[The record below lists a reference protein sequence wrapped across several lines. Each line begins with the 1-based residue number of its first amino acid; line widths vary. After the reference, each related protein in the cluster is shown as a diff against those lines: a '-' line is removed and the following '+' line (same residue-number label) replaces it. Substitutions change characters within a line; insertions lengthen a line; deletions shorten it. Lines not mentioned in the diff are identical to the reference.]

1 MESIYSDDGPTLKQV
16 LAKACRK
23 IDLGAAVL
31 PKPLLLPDVDEFPDD
46 DEDDDGLREG
56 VVPES
61 FLAAS
66 EPTRYARVLSQEFN
80 AIVVEHHL
88 KWAPMC
94 VSILVY
100 GLRTKR
106 EGGPMESPITKCL
119 LPNGHIS

>member
-1 MESIYSDDGPTLKQV
+1 MDSIYSDDGPTLTQV

-31 PKPLLLPDVDEFPDD
+31 PKPLLLPDIDEFPDD
-46 DEDDDGLREG
+46 GGADDDDGLREG

-66 EPTRYARVLSQEFN
+66 DPTRYARILCQEFN
-80 AIVVEHHL
+80 SIVVEHHL

-94 VSILVY
+94 VSTLVY
-100 GLRTKR
+100 RYGLQIQG
-106 EGGPMESPITKCL
+106 EMESTL
-119 LPNGHIS
+119 RPNGPIS

>member
-1 MESIYSDDGPTLKQV
+1 MHDIYGDDGPTLKQV

-31 PKPLLLPDVDEFPDD
+31 PKPLLLPDVDELPDD
-46 DEDDDGLREG
+46 DDDADGLREG

-61 FLAAS
+61 FRAAG
-66 EPTRYARVLSQEFN
+66 EPTRYARVLRQEFN

-94 VSILVY
+94 VSSLHRGMDGIA
-100 GLRTKR
+100 
-106 EGGPMESPITKCL
+106 
-119 LPNGHIS
+119 NH

>member
-1 MESIYSDDGPTLKQV
+1 MSDSIYSDDGLTLKQV

-31 PKPLLLPDVDEFPDD
+31 PKPLLLPDIDEFPDD
-46 DEDDDGLREG
+46 DDNGLREG
-56 VVPES
+56 MVPES

-66 EPTRYARVLSQEFN
+66 ESTRYASVLRQEFN

-94 VSILVY
+94 VSSL
-100 GLRTKR
+100 
-106 EGGPMESPITKCL
+106 EG
-119 LPNGHIS
+119 